1 MPNKFFGSKLNSAL
15 LLILIILMIFALR
28 IMLKDKETYLP
39 NLNNSMELD
48 KDSPSSDTN
57 LSEVSMEAESEWA
70 SSGPNGM
77 PPGWVAWEDTI
88 KGVKVLKKGP
98 SISTES
104 YVVSGPVP
112 LFVDIKNKR
121 CIGDTEQTMCA
132 VGENSEVI
140 RYFNLINYYY

>member
-121 CIGDTEQTMCA
+121 CKSYGCKNFSA
-132 VGENSEVI
+132 
-140 RYFNLINYYY
+140 